1 MTQVDIARWHAL
13 LEIVE
18 ENGGVRRGLTRA
30 APARDAVVGRA
41 DAERGSL
48 PGPLCELPES
58 AKLKD
63 YLGYVVRAR
72 QGRMES
78 EQVGVGR
85 ACAIGVDDHFAP
97 QKRTSILGLISPFS
111 AR

>member
-48 PGPLCELPES
+48 PEPLCELPES
-58 AKLKD
+58 AKLKKG
-63 YLGYVVRAR
+63 LSRLRGSRASG
-72 QGRMES
+72 QDGE
-78 EQVGVGR
+78 R
-85 ACAIGVDDHFAP
+85 ASRCRSSLRD
-97 QKRTSILGLISPFS
+97 R
-111 AR
+111 R